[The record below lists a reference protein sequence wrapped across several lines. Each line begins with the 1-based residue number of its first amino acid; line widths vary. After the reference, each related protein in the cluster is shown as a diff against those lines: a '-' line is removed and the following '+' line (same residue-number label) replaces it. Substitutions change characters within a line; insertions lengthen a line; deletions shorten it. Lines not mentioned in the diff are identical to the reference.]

1 MTTQNQNT
9 IENNDDFRFL
19 SRLPRRA
26 QISALASVSLAL
38 DLCSAPGVSLKG
50 VAFQQK
56 ESWPQS
62 IGSQWA
68 GFDRFF
74 LGELLSDED
83 FGRLDCFQV
92 ESEADAILILA
103 HLTKELAGSKDEGLT
118 PFEQTFSAAA
128 SNDEKL
134 LLLCAL
140 LVRWH
145 ERKLLHWQEQK
156 LIHNST
162 ELYHRFPSL
171 AGAES
176 LKGAINFALAHVSP
190 TAISAEIEFMGG
202 LQ

>member
-1 MTTQNQNT
+1 MTTQNT
-9 IENNDDFRFL
+9 IEDNDDFRFL

-92 ESEADAILILA
+92 ESEADAVLILT
-103 HLTKELAGSKDEGLT
+103 HLTKELAGSKGGLT
-118 PFEQTFSAAA
+118 PFEQTFSAAG

-145 ERKLLHWQEQK
+145 ERKLLHWPEQK
-156 LIHNST
+156 LIHNSA
-162 ELYHRFPSL
+162 ELYHRFPGL

-176 LKGAINFALAHVSP
+176 LKEAINFALTHVSP
-190 TAISAEIEFMGG
+190 TAISTEIEFMGG
-202 LQ
+202 LQNG